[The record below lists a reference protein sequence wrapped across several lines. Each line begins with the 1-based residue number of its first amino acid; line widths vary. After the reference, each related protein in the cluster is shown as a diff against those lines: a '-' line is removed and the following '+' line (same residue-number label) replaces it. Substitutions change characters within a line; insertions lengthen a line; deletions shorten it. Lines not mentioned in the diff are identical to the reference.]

1 LAQQI
6 GELKNEIFKLFS
18 EKDRFIAKKINNE
31 IE

>member
-6 GELKNEIFKLFS
+6 GELKHEIFKLFS
-18 EKDRFIAKKINNE
+18 EKDRFIAKKNK